1 MKLIIKS
8 KPSSNKKRKQNLCIT
23 SSIQV
28 RTKMWKEDTCSFCK
42 QGHKVTNCE
51 KRISIGNEVDP
62 NYLLQFMENSCPC
75 KI

>member
-1 MKLIIKS
+1 
-8 KPSSNKKRKQNLCIT
+8 
-23 SSIQV
+23 
-28 RTKMWKEDTCSFCK
+28 MWKEDTCSFCN